1 MRFVRFRA
9 TVLALAAL
17 ALVAPVIPVAAQTG
31 NAPLVVAYRDGDG
44 AGRMTIQDLGTDAAT
59 GGRQIRV
66 QLIQNGATYTGSGL
80 TYQLE
85 ESMPFKTLITF
96 TLVSP
101 AGRSYF
107 FQGTTISGIT
117 FSGQGTYHRVG
128 SPQLKYAWN
137 FVLGG

>member
-1 MRFVRFRA
+1 MRFARLQTLA
-9 TVLALAAL
+9 LALAAL
-17 ALVAPVIPVAAQTG
+17 ALIAPVAPAAAQT
-31 NAPLVVAYRDGDG
+31 NQNLVVAYRDGDG
-44 AGRMTIQDLGTDAAT
+44 SGRMTIQDLGTDAAT
-59 GGRQIRV
+59 GGHQIKV
-66 QLIQNGATYTGSGL
+66 QLVQNGVTYTGSGL

-101 AGRSYF
+101 RGRSYF
-107 FQGTTISGIT
+107 FQGITISGIT

-128 SPQLKYAWN
+128 FPEQTFEWN